1 MALWV
6 YLEGAFF
13 RPPLTKLIMAMLDNQ
28 ANNTANGT
36 QESLFLGI
44 GSLDNW
50 WVLIMKIL
58 LALAVVAWL
67 IIIAKIVSQ
76 LISNHLQR
84 KSIADQ
90 DTTIKVSTLLNDTV
104 FYGIVLIAIL
114 IGCMIVGIDISI
126 IMRGLS
132 FAIWFAFMDIFGN
145 MIAGLFILT
154 NKEYKLHNIIEI
166 EQDDEIYFWRVE
178 DINIRYTVIRLLDHR
193 RVIVPNLRMITH
205 PVMTFDSENIVRLDF
220 EMRIDPKSPLPES
233 LLLIKDAINSVTF
246 VKKHED
252 TLVNIQNMDNGE
264 LTLLIY
270 FYYDPQT
277 GMLRKKAKGQVQEAI
292 LKVCKEHN
300 IKIPYPHKVITTD
313 KNDKNL
319 LDTALITSEMMY
331 SFSHGNE
338 KK

>member
-1 MALWV
+1 
-6 YLEGAFF
+6 
-13 RPPLTKLIMAMLDNQ
+13 MAMLENQ
-28 ANNTANGT
+28 ATNTTSST
-36 QESLFLGI
+36 QGSLFLWI
-44 GSLDNW
+44 DSMSSAW
-50 WVLIMKIL
+50 ILIIKIL

-67 IIIAKIVSQ
+67 IIAAKIISQ
-76 LISNHLQR
+76 AISNSLQR
-84 KSIADQ
+84 KSVADN

-114 IGCMIVGIDISI
+114 IGFMIVGIDISV
-126 IMRGLS
+126 IMRGIS

-166 EQDDEIYFWRVE
+166 EQDGEVYFWRVE

-205 PVMTFDSENIVRLDF
+205 PVMTFDSENTVRLDF
-220 EMRIDPKSPLPES
+220 EMRIDPKSPIPES
-233 LLLIKDAINSVTF
+233 LLTIKDAINSVAF
-246 VKKHED
+246 VKNRED
-252 TLVNIQNMDNGE
+252 TLVNIQNMDENK

-277 GMLRKKAKGQVQEAI
+277 GMLRKRAKGQVQEAI
-292 LKVCKEHN
+292 LKACKEHN
-300 IKIPYPHKVITTD
+300 INIPYPHTALTIE
-313 KNDKNL
+313 KNDKNV
-319 LDTALITSEMMY
+319 LDTLVLTSEMMH